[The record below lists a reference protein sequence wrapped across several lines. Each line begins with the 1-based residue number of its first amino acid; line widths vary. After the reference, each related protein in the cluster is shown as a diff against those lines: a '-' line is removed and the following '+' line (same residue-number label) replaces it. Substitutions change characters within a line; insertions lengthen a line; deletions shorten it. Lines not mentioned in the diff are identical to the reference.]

1 MSNRELEIRG
11 KLEFCKKHTYN
22 LNMTLTKLK
31 QCKIEDEELK
41 NKMAEM
47 SVEGKSID
55 EIIEYWKKNTKEPA
69 DIVNGV
75 GEIKKTVPEK
85 P

>member
-1 MSNRELEIRG
+1 
-11 KLEFCKKHTYN
+11 
-22 LNMTLTKLK
+22 
-31 QCKIEDEELK
+31 
-41 NKMAEM
+41 MAEM

-75 GEIKKTVPEK
+75 GEVKKTVPEK